1 MKWVAGLAAG
11 AVWLIACMPAIAQP
25 TSKTFDELNEDELGE
40 LYCVYDELDFY
51 VDHKVLVDG
60 YRAGNPEA
68 AGYKQQLGEV
78 EASVAECLDMF
89 EWDQGRQDSAA
100 MIGFYGVMGDELE
113 RRLSAVGLTHAELEA
128 FYVNIEKL
136 GDGDITA
143 FLDGSWKTNKDVL
156 QRVKAAAGAK
166 VAGNASMADDAA
178 YLAESFIIVSMLT
191 MDWLKGVPKS

>member
-11 AVWLIACMPAIAQP
+11 AVWLMACMPAIAQP

-156 QRVKAAAGAK
+156 QRVKAAAGTK
-166 VAGNASMADDAA
+166 VAGNPSMADDAA
-178 YLAESFIIVSMLT
+178 YLAESYIIVSMLT